1 MARAVVLLSGGLDST
16 TCMAVAVREGYEV
29 YPMSFVYGQRHQT
42 ELESAKAVAAYYG
55 VPSDRHL
62 VVDLGRSIRGS
73 ALTGDAEVPTGRPL
87 GEIGSDIPVTY
98 VPGRNI
104 VFLAHAAS
112 YAEAV
117 GAKAIFIGVNFLDYS
132 GYPDCRPEL
141 IAAFQQVLNVGTKFG
156 VEGHPVQILTPLLHL
171 TKAQIV
177 RLGLELG
184 APLHLTYSC
193 YTGTR
198 PSCGECDA
206 CRLRL
211 KGFREAGGPDP
222 IPYKNSLG

>member
-1 MARAVVLLSGGLDST
+1 M
-16 TCMAVAVREGYEV
+16 
-29 YPMSFVYGQRHQT
+29 
-42 ELESAKAVAAYYG
+42 
-55 VPSDRHL
+55 
-62 VVDLGRSIRGS
+62 
-73 ALTGDAEVPTGRPL
+73 
-87 GEIGSDIPVTY
+87 
-98 VPGRNI
+98 
-104 VFLAHAAS
+104 
-112 YAEAV
+112 
-117 GAKAIFIGVNFLDYS
+117 DYS

-206 CRLRL
+206 CSLRL
-211 KGFREAGGPDP
+211 KGFREAGVPDP